1 MDGSHC
7 CMDCGA
13 ALQADDGHDLCPICL
28 GRDHLVEALS
38 ENLCMNC
45 TGDEGV
51 VRLWSLQPPSRRKR
65 AKSDQGLAMRV
76 EIKWAPTPLSVPPS
90 EEYLRE
96 CRVTDIQCK
105 AYNAGAPVGRLGN
118 SSLAHLMFAL
128 STSLQDTG
136 GATAAVG
143 FCNTALQALV
153 IMAREL
159 GHVMSFLI
167 QACGQVWMV
176 QSPPLC
182 RWTLRGVPVVPVELF
197 GAAALEALEQTV
209 QVRQTSQQL
218 SGLRRSAPIQPLP
231 FPVGVY
237 SVHASR

>member
-1 MDGSHC
+1 
-7 CMDCGA
+7 
-13 ALQADDGHDLCPICL
+13 
-28 GRDHLVEALS
+28 
-38 ENLCMNC
+38 
-45 TGDEGV
+45 
-51 VRLWSLQPPSRRKR
+51 
-65 AKSDQGLAMRV
+65 
-76 EIKWAPTPLSVPPS
+76 
-90 EEYLRE
+90 
-96 CRVTDIQCK
+96 
-105 AYNAGAPVGRLGN
+105 
-118 SSLAHLMFAL
+118 MFAL

-143 FCNTALQALV
+143 FRNTALQALA

-218 SGLRRSAPIQPLP
+218 SGLHRSAPIQPLP